1 MIYGF
6 SLLFMILGLI
16 VGITALRKIIYM
28 GAIRKNSRITTGTVV
43 SRKSA
48 NNTAGWLMGM
58 VSATEVVNHERPL
71 IAYQL
76 PGEKELSVEVIPSN
90 FLSARKYQ
98 VGEAVDVAYDL
109 SEPWR
114 AYSVREWAAAARDL
128 WFGTAIS
135 IVAVFLW
142 ILGRVYH
149 LPF

>member
-1 MIYGF
+1 
-6 SLLFMILGLI
+6 
-16 VGITALRKIIYM
+16 
-28 GAIRKNSRITTGTVV
+28 
-43 SRKSA
+43 
-48 NNTAGWLMGM
+48 
-58 VSATEVVNHERPL
+58 VNHERPL

-142 ILGRVYH
+142 ILGRIYN

>member
-1 MIYGF
+1 M
-6 SLLFMILGLI
+6 
-16 VGITALRKIIYM
+16 
-28 GAIRKNSRITTGTVV
+28 ITTGTVV

-71 IAYQL
+71 VAYQL
-76 PGEKELSVEVIPSN
+76 PDEKELSVEVIPSN

-114 AYSVREWAAAARDL
+114 AYPIREWAAAARDL
-128 WFGTAIS
+128 WLSTAICV
-135 IVAVFLW
+135 VAVTLW
-142 ILGRVYH
+142 VLGRVYS